1 MQWTKCLVTN
11 DILNRIRYNR
21 ARKFRVSVPKGGH
34 LYVIEIRDTVGL
46 LIGFENQ
53 LKGAINTH
61 LLTISEVE
69 ISSCRCWF
77 STSCAP
83 QGVSRHIVCC
93 EILYDLLNVVHSDLA
108 QFSLWIHFKPMSHL
122 YIPWRLQKT
131 CNFLMFLG
139 RAEIDYWHEIG

>member
-34 LYVIEIRDTVGL
+34 LYIIEIRDTVGL
-46 LIGFENQ
+46 LLGAENQ

-61 LLTISEVE
+61 LLTIS
-69 ISSCRCWF
+69 SCRCWF
-77 STSCAP
+77 STWCAP
-83 QGVSRHIVCC
+83 QGVSRLIVCC
-93 EILYDLLNVVHSDLA
+93 EIRYDLLNVVYSDLA
-108 QFSLWIHFKPMSHL
+108 QFSLWTHFKPMSHL
-122 YIPWRLQKT
+122 YIPRRRQKT

-139 RAEIDYWHEIG
+139 CAEIDYWHEIG